1 MVIIAPNY
9 HPILV
14 TSSHASMTDLHVY
27 IHNECGPYTP
37 IKSSEGVSFGGE
49 LGTEALPIDYQN
61 K

>member
-9 HPILV
+9 HQILV

-37 IKSSEGVSFGGE
+37 DKVLRGGQFWWRIRNGGPSF
-49 LGTEALPIDYQN
+49 
-61 K
+61 